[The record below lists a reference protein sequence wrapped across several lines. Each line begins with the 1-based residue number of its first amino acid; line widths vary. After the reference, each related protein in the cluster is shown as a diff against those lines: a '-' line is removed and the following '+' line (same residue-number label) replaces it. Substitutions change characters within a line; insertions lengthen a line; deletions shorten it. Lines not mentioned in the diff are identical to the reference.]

1 MIFGISKTSI
11 AGVLSFLMV
20 TLTTLIAF
28 QAPASLLTPG
38 ASHLWLII
46 TTIATLLV
54 SLFRVWIGLLQGDAP
69 NSPPQ
74 SPSTK

>member
-28 QAPASLLTPG
+28 QAPSALMTAG
-38 ASHLWLII
+38 ASHVWLIV
-46 TTIATLLV
+46 TTLATLLV
-54 SLFRVWIGLLQGDAP
+54 SLLRVWIGLLQGDAP
-69 NSPPQ
+69 IAKDV
-74 SPSTK
+74 TK